1 MKKIITAITA
11 GLAVTMLMSA
21 CSNRGGSTESGTTNE
36 TGSDST
42 SQTQAP
48 DPVRENGYSITYY
61 WGPPYENFTEDEVI
75 RMKDAGSTS
84 FRY

>member
-21 CSNRGGSTESGTTNE
+21 CSNRGGSTESGTKKE

-42 SQTQAP
+42 FQTQAP
-48 DPVRENGYSITYY
+48 DPVRENKNPYSSKKY
-61 WGPPYENFTEDEVI
+61 P
-75 RMKDAGSTS
+75 K
-84 FRY
+84 